1 MPCLEKQKR
10 YGTKLFRT
18 NYSNERHLSNL
29 LRLAMVIAIAISC
42 MGLLGLASF
51 AAEQRSKEMS
61 IRKILGASVGR
72 IVALLTGSFL
82 WPVALAFLIATPI
95 AWYFM
100 NQWLQNFEY
109 RATMPWWIFAC
120 CGVAA
125 VAIAMLTV

>member
-1 MPCLEKQKR
+1 
-10 YGTKLFRT
+10 
-18 NYSNERHLSNL
+18 
-29 LRLAMVIAIAISC
+29 MVIAIAISC

-95 AWYFM
+95 SWYFM
-100 NQWLQNFEY
+100 NQWLQSFAY

-125 VAIAMLTV
+125 VAIAILTVGYQAFRTARANPADTLRRD